1 VIYLNVDD
9 LLHIADR
16 TLAGNV
22 QVRDLGL
29 LQAAVAR
36 PRASAFGPD
45 AYPSI
50 HAKAAALLHSLAR
63 NHPLIDG
70 NKRLALAA
78 TLAFYGLNGLRLTMT
93 NDQAYELVIAV
104 AVGELDDV
112 DDIANL
118 LAASAQPRDMHKK

>member
-1 VIYLNVDD
+1 MIYLDVED
-9 LLHIADR
+9 LLHVASR
-16 TLAGNV
+16 SLAV
-22 QVRDLGL
+22 VEIRDLGL
-29 LQAAVAR
+29 LEAAAAR
-36 PRASAFGPD
+36 PRASAFGKE

-50 HAKAAALLHSLAR
+50 HAKAASLLHSLAR

-78 TLAFYGLNGLRLTMT
+78 TLAFYGVNGFRLTLT

-112 DDIANL
+112 GVIAKRL
-118 LAASAQPRDMHKK
+118 GASTRRRQPR